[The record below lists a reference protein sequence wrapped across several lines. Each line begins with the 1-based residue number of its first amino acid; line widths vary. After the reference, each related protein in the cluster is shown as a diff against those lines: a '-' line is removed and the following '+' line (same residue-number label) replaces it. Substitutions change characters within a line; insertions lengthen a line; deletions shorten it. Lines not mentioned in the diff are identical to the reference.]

1 MHSWTQ
7 GGHRAVLAAALSI
20 AALVAP
26 TAGAHGS
33 TTAGPSGTTTT
44 PARTLGGTQPRGL
57 LVRFRTPADA
67 GRHVAVAGDKNLG
80 STESGVT
87 VVGIEATESVA
98 AKLAEYRSRSDV
110 VYAEPNYVAHAFV
123 LSEPSDPSFG
133 DQWALAK
140 IQAVAGW
147 SLFPGTYGLGGGAT
161 ISIVDTGVDLTHPD
175 LVAQL
180 DTANAAN
187 CLDASGA
194 CVAGSAVDEHGHGT
208 HTTGI
213 AAATANDGVGVAGI
227 AFSSRVIPVK
237 ALDAL
242 GSGTYAGIANG
253 ILWAA
258 QHGARVISL
267 SLGGYD
273 NSQTLCDAVA
283 TATNTYNA
291 LVVAA
296 AGNDGISNPVYPA
309 ACPEAIGV
317 AATDVRDKTASWS
330 NFGRRDVFVSAPGV
344 RIYSTYPGDSYES
357 MSGTSMATP
366 YVAGLAAHL
375 FGQDPTRT
383 PADVKRIIASSAD
396 KVGGVRYGADRYGAC
411 ATCTY
416 HPKYGYGRI
425 NVARALGGPDFAVA
439 ATPAKRTIKRGR
451 TTSFTLT
458 VAGSNGF
465 DGAVT
470 LTPSGLP
477 RGSTWAV
484 IRGSATQQ
492 SALRIR
498 VPQETTPGRKP
509 FVVTASADGLT
520 RSVNLSLD
528 VTR

>member
-1 MHSWTQ
+1 MNSWTQ
-7 GGHRAVLAAALSI
+7 GGHRVVLAAAISI
-20 AALVAP
+20 AALLAP

-33 TTAGPSGTTTT
+33 AIAAGPNGTLTTAGTSGSTE
-44 PARTLGGTQPRGL
+44 RRGL
-57 LVRFRTPADA
+57 LVKFRTPADA
-67 GRHVAVAGDKNLG
+67 GTHVAVAGDKNLG
-80 STESGVT
+80 KTKSGVT
-87 VVGIEATESVA
+87 VVGIDATEGVA
-98 AKLAEYRSRSDV
+98 AKLAEYRARPDV
-110 VYAEPNYVAHAFV
+110 VYAEPNSVAHAFV
-123 LSEPSDPSFG
+123 LSEPTDPSFG

-140 IQAVAGW
+140 IQAIAGW
-147 SLFPGTYGLGGGAT
+147 SLFPGQYGIGGGAT
-161 ISIVDTGVDLTHPD
+161 LSIIDTGVDLTHPD
-175 LVAQL
+175 LAAQL
-180 DTANAAN
+180 DTANAAS
-187 CLDASGA
+187 CLDESGT
-194 CVAGSAVDEHGHGT
+194 CVAGSALDDHGHGT

-213 AAATANDGVGVAGI
+213 AAATANDGVGVAGV
-227 AFSSRVIPVK
+227 AYSSRVIPVK
-237 ALDAL
+237 ALDAV

-273 NSQTLCDAVA
+273 QSQTLCDAVA

-309 ACPEAIGV
+309 ACPDAIGV

-344 RIYSTYPGDSYES
+344 KIYSTYPGNSYATL
-357 MSGTSMATP
+357 SGTSMATP
-366 YVAGLAAHL
+366 FVAGLAAHL

-425 NVARALGGPDFAVA
+425 NVARALGGPDFAVT
-439 ATPAKRTIKRGR
+439 ATRARQTIKRGR
-451 TTSFTLT
+451 TTRFTLK

-477 RGSTWAV
+477 RGSSWALSQD
-484 IRGSATQQ
+484 SATQA
-492 SALRIR
+492 SSLRIR
-498 VPQETTPGRKP
+498 VPRGTTPGLKP

-520 RSVNLSLD
+520 RSVNLSLN
-528 VTR
+528 VKS